1 MRRALPLVL
10 SLAAAL
16 PLPVN
21 AAEPPATRRP
31 WPRGTLMPSLAL
43 GASVL
48 VDRPGGTLQLSGGLS
63 YFVVDHLALGLS
75 LRSSTSFLVEYVR
88 TYHPGVEKQIATH
101 EFSVTPVVTVVP
113 HRGYLISPF
122 IGVGV
127 GPVILNHQ
135 HGVLGEFVVTPGV
148 LLKLAKQ
155 VALTMAIEIAAR
167 FPGDRKRDA
176 YRYDDP
182 LNDYTTYFDSR
193 INVAFQAGVAFAIG
207 VGRARR
213 AASAPAPAAR
223 PAPSPPA
230 SATDRAPPPAPVEP
244 ARPPAQP
251 IAPELLPAAN
261 TASLTPHRPE
271 PRDGRRLAIAGV
283 VLLGASIP
291 LTLVGV
297 RLMFSDGPDGE
308 PSARPTIGLT
318 MASFGVAAALVGI
331 PVASVGAHRRRLWLA
346 WERQRGLSLR
356 PNLRHQP
363 GGATLGLTLRF

>member
-127 GPVILNHQ
+127 G
-135 HGVLGEFVVTPGV
+135 LGW
-148 LLKLAKQ
+148 
-155 VALTMAIEIAAR
+155 VAAI
-167 FPGDRKRDA
+167 
-176 YRYDDP
+176 
-182 LNDYTTYFDSR
+182 
-193 INVAFQAGVAFAIG
+193 
-207 VGRARR
+207 
-213 AASAPAPAAR
+213 SAP
-223 PAPSPPA
+223 
-230 SATDRAPPPAPVEP
+230 
-244 ARPPAQP
+244 
-251 IAPELLPAAN
+251 
-261 TASLTPHRPE
+261 
-271 PRDGRRLAIAGV
+271 
-283 VLLGASIP
+283 
-291 LTLVGV
+291 
-297 RLMFSDGPDGE
+297 PD
-308 PSARPTIGLT
+308 L
-318 MASFGVAAALVGI
+318 
-331 PVASVGAHRRRLWLA
+331 VASVVVPWASIVAVGVVWWLLGGGWA
-346 WERQRGLSLR
+346 FLLAVALLAAGGVWLLR
-356 PNLRHQP
+356 KR
-363 GGATLGLTLRF
+363 